1 MIKNG
6 DDGDKIWG
14 TEKNGKDTEKNVAV
28 KTVMVSS
35 VQLKS
40 LGTVKGW

>member
-14 TEKNGKDTEKNVAV
+14 TEKNSKETDKNVAV

-35 VQLKS
+35 VQLKKV
-40 LGTVKGW
+40 TER